1 MAIEIEPIKKETHLK
16 ENLILVF
23 SAIVFLISLAI
34 YFYFNSVVLV
44 QKQVDLNNSNNEY
57 NALASEDVKVKE
69 SKLAL
74 AGKYIGDFKILF
86 ESRPN
91 VYDFFIAF
99 QSWAHPKVVYSG
111 FTFDV
116 PSRKV
121 TMSGS
126 TSGFQNIIQ
135 QMAILKVE
143 PTIESY
149 EISNINLGETGEVT
163 FNLDIVIKPEVIK

>member
-1 MAIEIEPIKKETHLK
+1 M
-16 ENLILVF
+16 
-23 SAIVFLISLAI
+23 
-34 YFYFNSVVLV
+34 YFYFSSVVLA
-44 QKQVDLNNSNNEY
+44 QKQAELSNSNNEY
-57 NALASEDVKVKE
+57 NALASADVKAKE
-69 SKLAL
+69 NELAL

-86 ESRPN
+86 QSNPN
-91 VYDFFIAF
+91 VYGFFIAF
-99 QSWAHPKVVYSG
+99 QSWTHPKVVYSG

-126 TSGFQNIIQ
+126 TAGFQNIMQ
-135 QMAILKVE
+135 QIAILKVE

-163 FNLDIVIKPEVIK
+163 FNLDMVIKPEVIK